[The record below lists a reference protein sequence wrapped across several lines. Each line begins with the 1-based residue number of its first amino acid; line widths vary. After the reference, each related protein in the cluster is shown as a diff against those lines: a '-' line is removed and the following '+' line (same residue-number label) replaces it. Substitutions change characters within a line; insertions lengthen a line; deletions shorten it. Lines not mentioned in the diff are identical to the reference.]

1 MKKNNDLNQVVA
13 NSYSEGYAEL
23 TQIVRDIEMGET
35 SVDELAIKVERAKEL
50 VGYLRNKLQK
60 TEEDVNQILKELG
73 E

>member
-1 MKKNNDLNQVVA
+1 MKKNNDQNQVVA

-23 TQIVRDIEMGET
+23 TKIVRDIEMGET